1 MDRVVI
7 EGLEVETTIGI
18 YEWERR
24 IRQRVVFDLEVA
36 CDSARAAASDRI
48 EDALDYKAV
57 AKRVRALAEA
67 AEFGLLESLAE
78 AVAATVH
85 EEFGAPWLRVAVRK
99 PGAVT
104 GAASVGV
111 VIERGALRSD

>member
-7 EGLEVETTIGI
+7 ETLKIPTTIGI

-24 IRQRVVFDLEVA
+24 IRQHVIFDLELGTDV
-36 CDSARAAASDRI
+36 ARAAASDRI

-57 AKRVRALAEA
+57 AKRVRAFVESSDFHLV
-67 AEFGLLESLAE
+67 ESLAE
-78 AVAATVH
+78 AVAKLLR
-85 EEFGAPWLRVAVRK
+85 EEFGIAWVRVSVRK

-104 GAASVGV
+104 AAAAVGV
-111 VIERGALRSD
+111 TIERGKLDD